1 MIEDNYTLL
10 PSGVL
15 AFGKNLKKQNV
26 DERVRRWH
34 ENITNMAFFLILA
47 GSQTAEIEGISA
59 AGSSAASR
67 RYTAVADA
75 ELLLKGPNFPKRW
88 PLPPLPAGISP
99 ALISFVASNF
109 LKIKPKIITAGLLQT
124 PPFPYVSLESPDM
137 GPARCLSSGN
147 AMERTR
153 VRLLLDGGFKI
164 GRKLK
169 SSLLITEC
177 VPGGTSTAF
186 AVLSGLG
193 INVNG
198 LISGSHRTPPS
209 ELKKQLVRDGLQAAK
224 LKENPSSVDL
234 MSAVGDP
241 FQPIAVGLLMGAIES
256 RQEILL
262 GGGCQM
268 LAVLALALNEIEAES
283 RAEFVGKIL
292 IGTTAWLVD
301 ESLSSSG
308 NRHTFVYLMN
318 HVASH
323 FKVNLLGLASGY
335 RFNDSNQKVLRDY
348 EIGYVKEGV
357 GAGALSL
364 LAQIKGLTQ
373 KEMIER
379 CDVEVDNLIRSNNE
393 KIMKGFK

>member
-169 SSLLITEC
+169 SALLITEC

-209 ELKKQLVRDGLQAAK
+209 ELKKQLVREGLKAAK
-224 LKENPSSVDL
+224 LEKNPSSVDL

-256 RQEILL
+256 GQDVLL

-268 LAVLALALNEIEAES
+268 LAVLALALNKIDPKLRSE
-283 RAEFVGKIL
+283 VTGKIL
-292 IGTTAWLVD
+292 IGTTSWLVD
-301 ESLSSSG
+301 ESLSTAK
-308 NRHTFVYLMN
+308 NRNSFIHLMN
-318 HVASH
+318 HVSNH
-323 FKVNLLGLASGY
+323 FKVNILGLASGY

-373 KEMIER
+373 KEMVEK
-379 CDVEVDNLIRSNNE
+379 CDLEVANLFKSNNE
-393 KIMKGFK
+393 ITCHGI

>member
-169 SSLLITEC
+169 SALLITEC
-177 VPGGTSTAF
+177 VP
-186 AVLSGLG
+186 
-193 INVNG
+193 
-198 LISGSHRTPPS
+198 
-209 ELKKQLVRDGLQAAK
+209 
-224 LKENPSSVDL
+224 
-234 MSAVGDP
+234 
-241 FQPIAVGLLMGAIES
+241 
-256 RQEILL
+256 
-262 GGGCQM
+262 
-268 LAVLALALNEIEAES
+268 
-283 RAEFVGKIL
+283 
-292 IGTTAWLVD
+292 
-301 ESLSSSG
+301 
-308 NRHTFVYLMN
+308 
-318 HVASH
+318 
-323 FKVNLLGLASGY
+323 
-335 RFNDSNQKVLRDY
+335 
-348 EIGYVKEGV
+348 
-357 GAGALSL
+357 
-364 LAQIKGLTQ
+364 
-373 KEMIER
+373 
-379 CDVEVDNLIRSNNE
+379 
-393 KIMKGFK
+393 